1 MPELIRSIVG
11 RLREFAG
18 DRRHAYRRRLKL
30 PVTVSIHQLTGQAH
44 VTGQLN
50 GRRPVPAMQGHTR
63 DISST
68 GLGLILPAIRIGEHY
83 LTGEDRLLRIV
94 LELPSGPIEL
104 IVAPV
109 RYEPLG
115 DEEDEQGFVIG
126 ARITDLSAQDREHFM
141 SAVKGR

>member
-30 PVTVSIHQLTGQAH
+30 PCKVSIHHL
-44 VTGQLN
+44 TGQLN
-50 GRRPVPAMQGHTR
+50 GRRAVPAIHGHTR

-68 GLGLILPAIRIGEHY
+68 GVGLIVPAIRIGEHY

-94 LELPSGPIEL
+94 LELPSGPIQL
-104 IVAPV
+104 IVTPV

-115 DEEDEQGFVIG
+115 DDDEEQGFVIG
-126 ARITDLSAQDREHFM
+126 ARITDISAQDRELFI

>member
-30 PVTVSIHQLTGQAH
+30 PFKVSIHGQ
-44 VTGQLN
+44 TGQLN
-50 GRRPVPAMQGHTR
+50 GRRLVPAMVGHTR

-68 GLGLILPAIRIGEHY
+68 GVGLIVPAIRIGEHY

-94 LELPSGPIEL
+94 LELSSGPIHL

-115 DEEDEQGFVIG
+115 EDDEEQGFVIG
-126 ARITDLSAQDREHFM
+126 ARITDISPQDRQLYM

>member
-30 PVTVSIHQLTGQAH
+30 PVTISVHHL
-44 VTGQLN
+44 TGQLN

-68 GLGLILPAIRIGEHY
+68 GVGLIVPAIRIGEHY

-94 LELPSGPIEL
+94 LELPSGPIQL

-115 DEEDEQGFVIG
+115 DDEDEQGFVIG
-126 ARITDLSAQDREHFM
+126 ARITDISAQDRELFM